1 MMATDVILPALG
13 MSQET
18 GKIVQWLKAEGE
30 QVAKGEPLAEIETD
44 KATVEIEAPA
54 DGVLAHVA
62 FTAGD
67 DVPVGQ
73 VIAAILAVE
82 EAPEPQ
88 SERAQGTRGDHLHP
102 RAATRAPTLPN
113 STPAPTDM
121 MGQQSGR
128 GQQDARGQQG
138 AMERQSVK
146 GQQGAMERQGEMGQ
160 RSVRGQQDEMG
171 QQGVRGQ
178 RGAINRAQ
186 TGASPLASRI
196 AAEHNLDLSQVKS
209 AGKRIQKADVL
220 AYLQNQDKAAP
231 TKATA
236 RLMMASPKAR
246 RLAAEQGKD
255 LAVITGTGPGG
266 AVLAADVLAATVQA
280 PPATEEVAEV
290 IAATETSAATANE
303 LTLGNTWR
311 IMAQRT
317 TQSWTS
323 VPHFYLVREVNASRL
338 ITWREHILK
347 RSAEK
352 VTYTD
357 LLVKIAA
364 AALRMHPR
372 LNVSWS
378 EGNITLKQ
386 EVHIGLAVAIEEG
399 LVVPVIHRAD
409 TLSLGEIA
417 RQRMELTAKAPAGK
431 LRPQDISDGTFT
443 ISNLG
448 MYNVDA
454 FNAIINQPQAAILA
468 VGRISERVVP
478 VHSQPAVQPMMVLTL
493 SCDHRAVDGARGAQ
507 FLDTIATLIEEP
519 LGLLG

>member
-1 MMATDVILPALG
+1 
-13 MSQET
+13 
-18 GKIVQWLKAEGE
+18 
-30 QVAKGEPLAEIETD
+30 
-44 KATVEIEAPA
+44 
-54 DGVLAHVA
+54 
-62 FTAGD
+62 
-67 DVPVGQ
+67 
-73 VIAAILAVE
+73 
-82 EAPEPQ
+82 
-88 SERAQGTRGDHLHP
+88 
-102 RAATRAPTLPN
+102 
-113 STPAPTDM
+113 
-121 MGQQSGR
+121 
-128 GQQDARGQQG
+128 
-138 AMERQSVK
+138 
-146 GQQGAMERQGEMGQ
+146 
-160 RSVRGQQDEMG
+160 
-171 QQGVRGQ
+171 
-178 RGAINRAQ
+178 
-186 TGASPLASRI
+186 
-196 AAEHNLDLSQVKS
+196 LSQVKS
-209 AGKRIQKADVL
+209 VGKRIQKADVL

-338 ITWREHILK
+338 ITWREQILK

-417 RQRMELTAKAPAGK
+417 RQRMELTAKAQAGK

-443 ISNLG
+443 MSNLG